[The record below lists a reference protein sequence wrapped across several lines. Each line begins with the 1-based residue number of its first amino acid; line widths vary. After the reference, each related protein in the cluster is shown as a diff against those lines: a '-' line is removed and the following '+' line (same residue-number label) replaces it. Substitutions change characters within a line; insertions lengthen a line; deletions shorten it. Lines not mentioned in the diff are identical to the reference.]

1 MGMYDTI
8 YCEYKLPM
16 PTDPKGFVGCESFQT
31 KDLACELATYKIDK
45 DGTLHI
51 QKVLGHRVEP
61 ENKKSNSI
69 FDSLGRFVI
78 DKQWYEPVN
87 DTTTI
92 NMYDFQNHDDGDY
105 DYFIE
110 YRICLVKGI
119 IIDVFITEFTAHD
132 NADRKKRDIEF
143 KKKLQENWEFR
154 QTRRYRYL
162 YKHYNYCVS
171 FVFRRLNKFVSSI
184 HSNLYKIERIFKI

>member
-1 MGMYDTI
+1 MYDTI

-45 DGTLHI
+45 DGTFHI

-61 ENKKSNSI
+61 ENKKSNSV

-110 YRICLVKGI
+110 YRVCLVKGI
-119 IIDVFITEFTAHD
+119 IIDVFITEFTAHN

-143 KKKLQENWEFR
+143 KKELQENWEFR

-162 YKHYNYCVS
+162 YKHYNYCVN
-171 FVFRRLNKFVSSI
+171 FIFRRLNKFFSTI
-184 HSNLYKIERIFKI
+184 HSNLYKVERMLKI

>member
-1 MGMYDTI
+1 MYDTI

-45 DGTLHI
+45 DGTFHI

-69 FDSLGRFVI
+69 FDSIGRFKI

-119 IIDVFITEFTAHD
+119 VTDVFITEFTAHD

-162 YKHYNYCVS
+162 YKHYNYCVN

-184 HSNLYKIERIFKI
+184 HSNLYKIERFFKI

>member
-51 QKVLGHRVEP
+51 QKVLGHREEP

-69 FDSLGRFVI
+69 FDSIGRFKI

-92 NMYDFQNHDDGDY
+92 NMCDFQNHDDGDY

-119 IIDVFITEFTAHD
+119 VTDVFITEFTAHD

-162 YKHYNYCVS
+162 YKHYNYCVN

-184 HSNLYKIERIFKI
+184 HSNLYKIERMFKI